1 MANLLS
7 LPFDIHILIVRNLDL
22 QTSLG
27 YAQVAPVCHDAV
39 YYVFAHRAELD
50 FSSLLVDNHYLYPM
64 PNSLFMNILYSHT
77 RATTFRN
84 FCIPTSFTAFNELS
98 DYFNLY
104 WSLTFISEQDPSM
117 PNSDTICG
125 RYVGHIQGQLQ
136 FIFYIGQ
143 YYGAQN
149 PQQGDILQE
158 MLTPFQDEYELQIAS
173 ESDCSFPVLSDTLNW
188 NTVDLDA
195 PYNRCTICDLQID
208 FPLSLCS
215 QCTFIREFLDNINS
229 N

>member
-22 QTSLG
+22 QTCLG

-39 YYVFAHRAELD
+39 YYIFVHRAELD

-136 FIFYIGQ
+136 FIFFIGQ

-158 MLTPFQDEYELQIAS
+158 MLTPFQDEYGLQIAS

-188 NTVDLDA
+188 NTVDLDG
-195 PYNRCTICDLQID
+195 PYNRCTICDLEIH

-215 QCTFIREFLDNINS
+215 QCTFIRELLDNINS